1 MRKISYFVGFAS
13 LVLISCLNNKQ
24 DVVPTATTTATTTT
38 TTTTTTGTTTTTAS
52 LDCGNISSAST
63 GDSVCFNTE
72 ILPFFTSNCASS
84 GCHDAKTKMEGYD
97 LTTYTFITK
106 SGIVAG
112 NPSKSKLYT
121 VMIATGES
129 RMPPN
134 RQLTTTQTALVA
146 KWITQGA
153 KNVQCSAVVD
163 TQNVSFSKTIMPL
176 ITTNCLGCHQAGNLS
191 AGVSLETYASIKSY
205 VDSKRFYGAVSYST
219 GYFPMPPSRKLTDCQ
234 LYVISKWINAGAK
247 NN

>member
-1 MRKISYFVGFAS
+1 MKKIICLVVVGS
-13 LVLISCLNNKQ
+13 LVLVSCLNNKQ
-24 DVVPTATTTATTTT
+24 DVVPTTTTT
-38 TTTTTTGTTTTTAS
+38 TSPTSNTTTPTTTTSTSTTK
-52 LDCGNISSAST
+52 LDCGNTTVST

-72 ILPFFTSNCASS
+72 ILPFFTSNCATS
-84 GCHDAKTKMEGYD
+84 GCHDAKSKRDGYD
-97 LTTYTFITK
+97 LTTYSSITK

-121 VMIATGES
+121 VMVATGES

-134 RQLTTTQTALVA
+134 KQLTTTQTALVA

-153 KNVQCSAVVD
+153 KNVNCSVVVD

-176 ITTNCLGCHQAGNLS
+176 ITTNCLGCHQTGNLS
-191 AGVSLETYASIKSY
+191 AGISLETYASVKNY
-205 VDSKRFYGAVSYST
+205 VDSKRFYGAISYST
-219 GYFPMPPSRKLTDCQ
+219 GYSPMPPSNKLTDCQ
-234 LYVISKWINAGAK
+234 LYVIAKWINAGAK